1 MDSAWAVGSLALATF
16 VTIVVILGLVIWS
29 IRRHRDPNLK
39 IECDVGLPELLPTL
53 AGLSLASVVDG
64 NSVEVLENGKFWDV
78 LIDRI
83 GKARYTVHYETFLWE
98 KGKLGKRM
106 AEALAERAKAGIKV
120 RIMLDATGSKKI
132 GPTELQMMEKAG
144 AKVVFFHDKR
154 LRNIGVF
161 NDRTHRKMLVIDG
174 REAFVGGHCVVD
186 KWLGD
191 AEDGRYYSDVSV
203 RVRGPIVHNVQGCFS
218 ENWAGETGELFAGPD
233 VFPALKPAGEMAAA
247 SRVRWWRC
255 VPIWMP
261 FPSRKRPACP
271 LPPSRQAAGAAP
283 MFP

>member
-1 MDSAWAVGSLALATF
+1 
-16 VTIVVILGLVIWS
+16 
-29 IRRHRDPNLK
+29 
-39 IECDVGLPELLPTL
+39 
-53 AGLSLASVVDG
+53 VDG

-132 GPTELQMMEKAG
+132 GPTELEMMKKAG

-203 RVRGPIVHNVQGCFS
+203 RVRGPARGFGSNCY
-218 ENWAGETGELFAGPD
+218 EAGTEWTTNRRIGGP
-233 VFPALKPAGEMAAA
+233 PTPAA
-247 SRVRWWRC
+247 S
-255 VPIWMP
+255 
-261 FPSRKRPACP
+261 
-271 LPPSRQAAGAAP
+271 AP
-283 MFP
+283 